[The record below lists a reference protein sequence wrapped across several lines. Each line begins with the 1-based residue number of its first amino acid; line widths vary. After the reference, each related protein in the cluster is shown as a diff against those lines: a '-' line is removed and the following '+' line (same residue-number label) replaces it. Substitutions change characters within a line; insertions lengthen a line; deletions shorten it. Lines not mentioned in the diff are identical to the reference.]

1 MNLLDTLIDIFIYL
15 INSLMSFLPD
25 NFTGVSANDFYNI
38 FYRGSSVLV
47 STYNFINNIF
57 PIDTLFLL
65 VGVVIFAEVLKAAGF
80 NGIKY
85 IIKLVRG

>member
-1 MNLLDTLIDIFIYL
+1 
-15 INSLMSFLPD
+15 MSFLPD
-25 NFTGVSANDFYNI
+25 NFAGISANDFYNI
-38 FYRGSSVLV
+38 FYRGSDVLV

-65 VGVVIFAEVLKAAGF
+65 VGVVIFAEVLKALGF

-85 IIKLVRG
+85 IIKLIRG